1 MSLIN
6 QMLTD
11 LEARRGGKLHQVD
24 QALNGLR
31 SAAEAPRQRTIP
43 RFLGVGALLL
53 ITALGGWLLH
63 QVLNRTVPAAPEP
76 LAVVPPQ
83 APPLARDPA
92 VAAPPA
98 TALSLPVILADALP
112 PAAAV
117 PPAATQA
124 VPLGAA
130 VAVPQAAPQETPP
143 VVPPG
148 AAVAV
153 TQAVPSA
160 VVLGGAVAVPQ
171 EITPAVPLGAA
182 VLSDSGP
189 VFDDAVSPPV
199 DAAPRRLAQ
208 NDVENAADSTIEYP
222 GEFHRAP
229 AVKNLDV
236 QADALRLALQSAA
249 AGSTGPL
256 RTFVANYPTRVDAR
270 VRLALI
276 LLAADQTAEAQAS
289 LRAGLNLAPNQ
300 TDLAQVLGHSLLE
313 QDQAQAALAVLRP
326 AVPPLTKNPE
336 FHALLAAVEQR
347 LGLHALAVTR
357 YRGLLQRQPDNGNW
371 LVGLGISLNAQ
382 GNTQAAV
389 ESFTR
394 AADDRTLAEPLRAF
408 AAQERVRL
416 LAGLP

>member
-31 SAAEAPRQRTIP
+31 SAAEAPRQRQIA

-63 QVLNRTVPAAPEP
+63 EVLNRTVPAAPEP

-83 APPLARDPA
+83 APPPARDPV
-92 VAAPPA
+92 VAARPAPPA

-112 PAAAV
+112 PAAT
-117 PPAATQA
+117 P
-124 VPLGAA
+124 
-130 VAVPQAAPQETPP
+130 AVPQETTPSGT
-143 VVPPG
+143 PG

-153 TQAVPSA
+153 RQAAPSA
-160 VVLGGAVAVPQ
+160 VVLDGAVAVPQ

-182 VLSDSGP
+182 LSDTGP
-189 VFDDAVSPPV
+189 VLDAVVAPPV

-208 NDVENAADSTIEYP
+208 NAVENAADSTIEYP

-249 AGSTGPL
+249 AGRAGPL

-416 LAGLP
+416 LAGPP

>member
-1 MSLIN
+1 
-6 QMLTD
+6 
-11 LEARRGGKLHQVD
+11 
-24 QALNGLR
+24 
-31 SAAEAPRQRTIP
+31 
-43 RFLGVGALLL
+43 
-53 ITALGGWLLH
+53 
-63 QVLNRTVPAAPEP
+63 
-76 LAVVPPQ
+76 
-83 APPLARDPA
+83 
-92 VAAPPA
+92 
-98 TALSLPVILADALP
+98 LPVILADATP
-112 PAAAV
+112 RAA
-117 PPAATQA
+117 
-124 VPLGAA
+124 
-130 VAVPQAAPQETPP
+130 
-143 VVPPG
+143 
-148 AAVAV
+148 AV
-153 TQAVPSA
+153 TQAT
-160 VVLGGAVAVPQ
+160 
-171 EITPAVPLGAA
+171 TPAVTSGSAALSDTGPVLGA
-182 VLSDSGP
+182 V
-189 VFDDAVSPPV
+189 VSPPV
-199 DAAPRRLAQ
+199 GAAPRRLAQ
-208 NDVENAADSTIEYP
+208 NAVENAADSATEYP

-229 AVKNLDV
+229 AVKHLDV
-236 QADALRLALQSAA
+236 QADALRLAPQSAA
-249 AGSTGPL
+249 AGSAGPL
-256 RTFVANYPTRVDAR
+256 RTFVAKYPTRVDAR

-289 LRAGLNLAPNQ
+289 LRVGLNLAPNQ

-416 LAGLP
+416 LAGPP

>member
-31 SAAEAPRQRTIP
+31 SAAEAPRQRTLP
-43 RFLGVGALLL
+43 GFLGVGALLL
-53 ITALGGWLLH
+53 TTALGGWLLH
-63 QVLNRTVPAAPEP
+63 EVLNRTVPAAAEP

-83 APPLARDPA
+83 APPPARAPV
-92 VAAPPA
+92 VAARPAPPA

-117 PPAATQA
+117 PQAAPSA
-124 VPLGAA
+124 VVLEGA
-130 VAVPQAAPQETPP
+130 VAVPQAATPAGT
-143 VVPPG
+143 PG
-148 AAVAV
+148 AVA
-153 TQAVPSA
+153 
-160 VVLGGAVAVPQ
+160 AVPQ
-171 EITPAVPLGAA
+171 ETTPL
-182 VLSDSGP
+182 
-189 VFDDAVSPPV
+189 

-208 NDVENAADSTIEYP
+208 NVVENAADSTIEYP

-229 AVKNLDV
+229 AVKHLDV

-249 AGSTGPL
+249 AGSAGPL
-256 RTFVANYPTRVDAR
+256 RTFVAKYPTRVDAR

-289 LRAGLNLAPNQ
+289 LRAGLDLAPNQ

-313 QDQAQAALAVLRP
+313 QDQAPAALAVLRP

-416 LAGLP
+416 LAGPP

>member
-31 SAAEAPRQRTIP
+31 SAAEAPRRRKIP

-53 ITALGGWLLH
+53 ITAFGGWLLH
-63 QVLNRTVPAAPEP
+63 QVLNNTVPAAPEP
-76 LAVVPPQ
+76 LAVVPPP
-83 APPLARDPA
+83 APLPALAPVA
-92 VAAPPA
+92 AAPPA
-98 TALSLPVILADALP
+98 AALSLPVILADATP
-112 PAAAV
+112 RAAAV
-117 PPAATQA
+117 TQAATPA
-124 VPLGAA
+124 V
-130 VAVPQAAPQETPP
+130 TPD
-143 VVPPG
+143 

-153 TQAVPSA
+153 TQAATPVVTPDAAVAVTQAATPVVP
-160 VVLGGAVAVPQ
+160 LGGAALSDTGPVLGAVVSP
-171 EITPAVPLGAA
+171 PLGAA
-182 VLSDSGP
+182 
-189 VFDDAVSPPV
+189 
-199 DAAPRRLAQ
+199 PRRGVQ
-208 NDVENAADSTIEYP
+208 NVVENAADSATEYP

-229 AVKNLDV
+229 AVKHLDV

-249 AGSTGPL
+249 AGSAGPL
-256 RTFVANYPTRVDAR
+256 RTFVVKYPTRVDAR
-270 VRLALI
+270 VRLALM
-276 LLAADQTAEAQAS
+276 LLAANQTAEAQAS
-289 LRAGLNLAPNQ
+289 LRVGLNLAPNQ

-371 LVGLGISLNAQ
+371 LVGLGISLSAQ

-416 LAGLP
+416 LAGPP

>member
-31 SAAEAPRQRTIP
+31 PAAEAPRQRTIP
-43 RFLGVGALLL
+43 RFLGMGALLL
-53 ITALGGWLLH
+53 ITALGGWLVH

-76 LAVVPPQ
+76 RAVVPPQ
-83 APPLARDPA
+83 APPPTLAPV
-92 VAAPPA
+92 VAARPAPPA

-112 PAAAV
+112 P
-117 PPAATQA
+117 
-124 VPLGAA
+124 
-130 VAVPQAAPQETPP
+130 VA
-143 VVPPG
+143 
-148 AAVAV
+148 AV
-153 TQAVPSA
+153 TQTAPSA
-160 VVLGGAVAVPQ
+160 VPLGGAVAVPRETTPAMPPGVAVAVTQ
-171 EITPAVPLGAA
+171 AAPPAVPPSAAALSDAEPVLGA
-182 VLSDSGP
+182 VLPSSSG
-189 VFDDAVSPPV
+189 
-199 DAAPRRLAQ
+199 AAPRRLAQ
-208 NDVENAADSTIEYP
+208 SAVENAADSATEYS

-249 AGSTGPL
+249 AGRAGPL
-256 RTFVANYPTRVDAR
+256 RTFVAKYPNRVDAR

-371 LVGLGISLNAQ
+371 LVGLGISLSAQ
-382 GNTQAAV
+382 GNTSAAV

-394 AADDRTLAEPLRAF
+394 AADDRTLVEPLRAF

-416 LAGLP
+416 LAGPP

>member
-31 SAAEAPRQRTIP
+31 SAAEAPRQRQIP

-63 QVLNRTVPAAPEP
+63 EVLNRTVPAAPEP

-83 APPLARDPA
+83 APPPARDPV
-92 VAAPPA
+92 VAARPAPPA

-117 PPAATQA
+117 PPAAT
-124 VPLGAA
+124 
-130 VAVPQAAPQETPP
+130 
-143 VVPPG
+143 
-148 AAVAV
+148 
-153 TQAVPSA
+153 
-160 VVLGGAVAVPQ
+160 
-171 EITPAVPLGAA
+171 PAVPLGAA
-182 VLSDSGP
+182 LSDTGP
-189 VFDDAVSPPV
+189 VLDAVVSPPV
-199 DAAPRRLAQ
+199 DAAPRRLAE
-208 NDVENAADSTIEYP
+208 NAVENAADSTIEYP

-249 AGSTGPL
+249 AGSAGPL

-389 ESFTR
+389 ESFTQ

-408 AAQERVRL
+408 AAQDRVRL
-416 LAGLP
+416 LAGPP

>member
-31 SAAEAPRQRTIP
+31 SAAEAPRQRQIP

-53 ITALGGWLLH
+53 ITVLGGWLLH

-76 LAVVPPQ
+76 LAVVPPP
-83 APPLARDPA
+83 APPPARDPVA
-92 VAAPPA
+92 AAPPA
-98 TALSLPVILADALP
+98 TALSLPVILADAP
-112 PAAAV
+112 PQAAAV
-117 PPAATQA
+117 TQAATPA
-124 VPLGAA
+124 VPL
-130 VAVPQAAPQETPP
+130 ETTPLGT
-143 VVPPG
+143 PG

-153 TQAVPSA
+153 RQAAPSA
-160 VVLGGAVAVPQ
+160 VVLDGAVAVPQ

-182 VLSDSGP
+182 LSDTGP
-189 VFDDAVSPPV
+189 VLGAVVSPPL
-199 DAAPRRLAQ
+199 DAAPRHLVQ
-208 NDVENAADSTIEYP
+208 NVAESAADSATEYP

-229 AVKNLDV
+229 AVKHLDA

-249 AGSTGPL
+249 AGSAGPL

-270 VRLALI
+270 VNLALM

-371 LVGLGISLNAQ
+371 LVGLGISLSAQ

-416 LAGLP
+416 LAGPP

>member
-31 SAAEAPRQRTIP
+31 SAAEAPRQRQIP

-63 QVLNRTVPAAPEP
+63 EVLNRTVPAAPEP

-83 APPLARDPA
+83 APPPARDPV
-92 VAAPPA
+92 VAARPAPPA

-117 PPAATQA
+117 PPAAT
-124 VPLGAA
+124 
-130 VAVPQAAPQETPP
+130 PP
-143 VVPPG
+143 
-148 AAVAV
+148 
-153 TQAVPSA
+153 
-160 VVLGGAVAVPQ
+160 VPQ

-182 VLSDSGP
+182 LSDTGP
-189 VFDDAVSPPV
+189 VLDAVVSPPV
-199 DAAPRRLAQ
+199 DAAPRRLAE
-208 NDVENAADSTIEYP
+208 NAVENAADSTIEYP

-229 AVKNLDV
+229 AVKNRDA

-249 AGSTGPL
+249 AGSAGPL

-270 VRLALI
+270 VRFALI
-276 LLAADQTAEAQAS
+276 LMAADQTAEAQAS

-389 ESFTR
+389 ESFTQ

-416 LAGLP
+416 LAGPP

>member
-31 SAAEAPRQRTIP
+31 SAAEAPRQRKIP
-43 RFLGVGALLL
+43 QFLGVGALLL

-63 QVLNRTVPAAPEP
+63 EVLNRTVPAAPEP
-76 LAVVPPQ
+76 PTVVPPR
-83 APPLARDPA
+83 APPPALAPVA
-92 VAAPPA
+92 AAPPA
-98 TALSLPVILADALP
+98 TALSLPVILADATP
-112 PAAAV
+112 RAAAV
-117 PPAATQA
+117 T
-124 VPLGAA
+124 
-130 VAVPQAAPQETPP
+130 QETMPATTA
-143 VVPPG
+143 G

-153 TQAVPSA
+153 TQAAPSA
-160 VVLGGAVAVPQ
+160 VVLGGAVAEPQ
-171 EITPAVPLGAA
+171 AATPAVPLGAA
-182 VLSDSGP
+182 VLSDTGP

-208 NDVENAADSTIEYP
+208 NVVENAADSTIEYP

-229 AVKNLDV
+229 AVKHLDV

-249 AGSTGPL
+249 AGSAGPL

-416 LAGLP
+416 LAGPP

>member
-24 QALNGLR
+24 QALHGLR
-31 SAAEAPRQRTIP
+31 SAAEAPRRRKIP

-53 ITALGGWLLH
+53 ITAFGGWLLH
-63 QVLNRTVPAAPEP
+63 QVLNNTVPAAPEP
-76 LAVVPPQ
+76 LAVVPPP
-83 APPLARDPA
+83 APLPALAPVA
-92 VAAPPA
+92 AAPPA
-98 TALSLPVILADALP
+98 AALSLPVILADATP
-112 PAAAV
+112 RAAAV
-117 PPAATQA
+117 TQAATPA
-124 VPLGAA
+124 VP
-130 VAVPQAAPQETPP
+130 PD
-143 VVPPG
+143 

-153 TQAVPSA
+153 TQAATPAVTPDAAVAVTQAATPVVTPDAAVAVTQAATPVVP
-160 VVLGGAVAVPQ
+160 LGGAALSDTGPVLGAVVSP
-171 EITPAVPLGAA
+171 PLGAA
-182 VLSDSGP
+182 
-189 VFDDAVSPPV
+189 
-199 DAAPRRLAQ
+199 PRRGVQ
-208 NDVENAADSTIEYP
+208 NVVENAADSATEYP

-229 AVKNLDV
+229 AVKHLDV

-249 AGSTGPL
+249 AGSAGPL
-256 RTFVANYPTRVDAR
+256 RTFVVKYPTRVDAR
-270 VRLALI
+270 VRLALM
-276 LLAADQTAEAQAS
+276 LLAANQTAEAQAS
-289 LRAGLNLAPNQ
+289 LRVGLNLAPNQ

-371 LVGLGISLNAQ
+371 LVGLGISLSAQ

-416 LAGLP
+416 LAGPP

>member
-31 SAAEAPRQRTIP
+31 SAAEAPRQRQIP

-63 QVLNRTVPAAPEP
+63 EVLNRTVPAAPEP

-83 APPLARDPA
+83 APPPARDPVV
-92 VAAPPA
+92 VARPAPPA

-117 PPAATQA
+117 PPAAT
-124 VPLGAA
+124 P
-130 VAVPQAAPQETPP
+130 AVPQEITPLGT
-143 VVPPG
+143 PG

-153 TQAVPSA
+153 RQAAPSA
-160 VVLGGAVAVPQ
+160 VVLDGAVAVPQ

-182 VLSDSGP
+182 LSDTGP
-189 VFDDAVSPPV
+189 VLDAVVAPPV
-199 DAAPRRLAQ
+199 DAAPRRLAE
-208 NDVENAADSTIEYP
+208 NAVENAADSTIEYP

-389 ESFTR
+389 ESFTQ

-416 LAGLP
+416 LAGPP

>member
-1 MSLIN
+1 M
-6 QMLTD
+6 
-11 LEARRGGKLHQVD
+11 
-24 QALNGLR
+24 
-31 SAAEAPRQRTIP
+31 
-43 RFLGVGALLL
+43 GALLL

-76 LAVVPPQ
+76 LAVVRPQ
-83 APPLARDPA
+83 APPPALDPVATARP
-92 VAAPPA
+92 APPA

-112 PAAAV
+112 PVAAV
-117 PPAATQA
+117 TQATPSA
-124 VPLGAA
+124 VPLGGA
-130 VAVPQAAPQETPP
+130 VAVPRETTPA
-143 VVPPG
+143 VPPG

-153 TQAVPSA
+153 TPAAPSA
-160 VVLGGAVAVPQ
+160 VPPSAAALSDAEPVLG
-171 EITPAVPLGAA
+171 A
-182 VLSDSGP
+182 VLPSSSG
-189 VFDDAVSPPV
+189 
-199 DAAPRRLAQ
+199 AAPRRLAQ
-208 NDVENAADSTIEYP
+208 NAVENAADSATEYP

-229 AVKNLDV
+229 AVKHLDV
-236 QADALRLALQSAA
+236 QADALRLAIQSAA
-249 AGSTGPL
+249 AGSAGPL
-256 RTFVANYPTRVDAR
+256 RTFVAKYPNRVDAR
-270 VRLALI
+270 VRLALL
-276 LLAADQTAEAQAS
+276 LLAADQTTEAQAS
-289 LRAGLNLAPNQ
+289 LRVGLNLAPNQ

-371 LVGLGISLNAQ
+371 LVGLGISLSAQ
-382 GNTQAAV
+382 GNTSAAV

-416 LAGLP
+416 LAGPP

>member
-31 SAAEAPRQRTIP
+31 SAAEAPRQRQIP

-63 QVLNRTVPAAPEP
+63 EVLNRTVPAAPEP

-83 APPLARDPA
+83 APPSARDPV
-92 VAAPPA
+92 VAARPAPPA

-117 PPAATQA
+117 PPAATPA
-124 VPLGAA
+124 VPQETTPLGTPVAA
-130 VAVPQAAPQETPP
+130 VAVRQAA
-143 VVPPG
+143 
-148 AAVAV
+148 
-153 TQAVPSA
+153 PSA
-160 VVLGGAVAVPQ
+160 VVLDGAVAVPQ

-182 VLSDSGP
+182 LSDTGP
-189 VFDDAVSPPV
+189 VLDAVVSPPV
-199 DAAPRRLAQ
+199 DAAPRRLAE
-208 NDVENAADSTIEYP
+208 NAVENAADSTIEYP

-249 AGSTGPL
+249 AGSAGPL

-270 VRLALI
+270 VRFALI
-276 LLAADQTAEAQAS
+276 LMAADQTAEAQAS

-389 ESFTR
+389 ESFTQ

-416 LAGLP
+416 LAGPP

>member
-31 SAAEAPRQRTIP
+31 SAAEAPRQRKIP
-43 RFLGVGALLL
+43 QFLGVGALLL

-63 QVLNRTVPAAPEP
+63 EVLNRTVPAAPEP
-76 LAVVPPQ
+76 PAVVPPR
-83 APPLARDPA
+83 APPPALAPVA
-92 VAAPPA
+92 AAPPA
-98 TALSLPVILADALP
+98 TALSLPVILADATP
-112 PAAAV
+112 RAAAM
-117 PPAATQA
+117 T
-124 VPLGAA
+124 
-130 VAVPQAAPQETPP
+130 QETMPAVTP
-143 VVPPG
+143 A

-153 TQAVPSA
+153 TQAAPSA
-160 VVLGGAVAVPQ
+160 VVLGGAVAVAEPQ
-171 EITPAVPLGAA
+171 AATPAVPLGAA
-182 VLSDSGP
+182 VLSDTGP
-189 VFDDAVSPPV
+189 VFDDAVSSPV

-208 NDVENAADSTIEYP
+208 NVVENAADSTIEYP

-249 AGSTGPL
+249 AGSAGPL

-416 LAGLP
+416 LAGPP